1 MKRIIIAAVAENN
14 AIGKDN
20 DLVWNL
26 PDDMRFFKSKTLG
39 NTVIMGRKNYESIP
53 EKFRP
58 LPKRENIII
67 TLNKNY
73 QAPGCQI
80 FHDLKSAFD
89 HAGKNGAED
98 VYIIGGAEI
107 YKLALSEN
115 LVDEMY
121 ITQVHAN
128 FDADSFF
135 PKFDPNKWTEEI
147 LEKHSKD
154 ERHLY
159 PFTITHLRIK
169 VQ

>member
-26 PDDMRFFKSKTLG
+26 PDDMRFFKTQTLG
-39 NTVIMGRKNYESIP
+39 KTVIMGRKNYESIP

-58 LPKRENIII
+58 LPKRENFII
-67 TLNKNY
+67 TRNKSY
-73 QAPGCQI
+73 KAPGCLI

-89 HAGKNGAED
+89 HADKQGAGD
-98 VYIIGGAEI
+98 VFIIGGAEI

-115 LVDEMY
+115 MVDEMY
-121 ITQVHAN
+121 ITRVHAQ
-128 FDADSFF
+128 FEADSFF
-135 PKFDPNKWTEEI
+135 PQFSSSEWSEEI
-147 LEKHSKD
+147 LEKHSRD

-159 PFTITHLRIK
+159 PFTITHLRK
-169 VQ
+169 AQ